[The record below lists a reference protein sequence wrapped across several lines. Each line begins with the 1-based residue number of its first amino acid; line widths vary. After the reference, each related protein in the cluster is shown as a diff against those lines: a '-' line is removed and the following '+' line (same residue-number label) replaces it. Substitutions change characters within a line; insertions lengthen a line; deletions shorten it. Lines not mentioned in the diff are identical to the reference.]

1 MPTAGVNSRRIV
13 LVALAV
19 AALGMGGAAEL
30 LANAQVHP
38 RMSIKMKRK
47 VGKDVFRGRVK
58 ANDKACSAKRKVKFV
73 IRKPNRDKIRPGSTK
88 TNGKGRWKF
97 IPPRNRESDQYA
109 AEGSRYAHPGEW
121 RAKVREENVGG
132 VRCAAGKTSPIH
144 VG

>member
-1 MPTAGVNSRRIV
+1 MPRAGVNSRRIA
-13 LVALAV
+13 VAALGV
-19 AALGMGGAAEL
+19 AALGMGGATEL
-30 LANAQVHP
+30 LASAQVQPH
-38 RMSIKMKRK
+38 MSIKVKRE
-47 VGKDVFRGRVK
+47 VGRDVFTGRIK
-58 ANDKACSAKRKVKFV
+58 AKDNACTAKRKVKLV